1 MEGRDDVRAPT
12 PARVA
17 APLAVVVVVA
27 PAAALPAGWRAD
39 ERCAAGAGPGGTAV
53 DRAVAGVPP
62 IAVSGRL
69 DRRRRRAA
77 SRIGARRAAQ
87 RRNLDHPGYG
97 YLQQHAGGGLLTR
110 QPARRG
116 APHGDGIR
124 PRPNLRPHRA
134 RGIRGTGADPG
145 ADHHRLRSTRGSH
158 PPAARGYPRRRDGN
172 RHRHRHQREPPA
184 PHSRQ
189 EQGRRVAHRWREQ
202 QGDGGSAHGGAGRG
216 DIRHQDLHDRGRDRG
231 RGPSPD
237 RAGTAGPAIR
247 DDAGEDR
254 RAAAERGRAHDGRS
268 LLPRDGRRLAVE
280 HLCGDQSAGEDAA
293 AASRLPSLR
302 RGVSRAAGDWVA
314 GVGARAG
321 PGGHIR
327 GARAM
332 ITFDAP
338 VVITLA
344 PVVAGAVWAASA
356 WARRARVR
364 RAAAWSE
371 STARIARAAG
381 KLGAPALGLAAGL
394 AAVAL
399 SGPRW
404 GEQRIVTETRGLNL
418 VLAIDISRSMLAEDA
433 KPSRLGR
440 ALREA
445 RRLVQDL
452 DGDRL
457 GLSVFAGTSYILS
470 PLSVDGSALTLYLD
484 ALDPDVASEGGTSL
498 APGLA
503 QGIDLLHASPEI
515 ADRVLVVFTDGEA
528 HDSLE
533 PALQEARRL
542 AGLGIH
548 LILVAEG
555 GREPT
560 RIPVRDDR
568 GTLVSWQQDG
578 SGNPVLTSRRED
590 VLGAVADAAQ
600 GTIVAAEL
608 PDQAGAVRD
617 LVASY
622 KRATATESRT
632 QGGRPRAW
640 IPLLLAALVLGA
652 QTFTRRTA
660 ALIGLLFCV
669 AAPTTAHAQR
679 PRSPAEK
686 AWDKGDVRAAAT
698 AYLAE
703 LKVHEDDD
711 TAWYNTGT
719 AALAAGDPALA
730 RSTLARASASLDP
743 ELRFRAL
750 YNLGLL
756 ALLEAKSDTTNRE
769 THLAD
774 AERAYREALL
784 LQPHHIRAKW
794 NLELVN
800 RQRWGGGGA
809 NKPNPPPPPPQSGGG
824 GGQQQ
829 QQPPPPPSGGG
840 MSESQADQVLRSI
853 GQEELRTRRDR
864 TGRTRRAA
872 PAGVKDW

>member
-1 MEGRDDVRAPT
+1 
-12 PARVA
+12 
-17 APLAVVVVVA
+17 
-27 PAAALPAGWRAD
+27 
-39 ERCAAGAGPGGTAV
+39 
-53 DRAVAGVPP
+53 
-62 IAVSGRL
+62 
-69 DRRRRRAA
+69 
-77 SRIGARRAAQ
+77 
-87 RRNLDHPGYG
+87 
-97 YLQQHAGGGLLTR
+97 
-110 QPARRG
+110 
-116 APHGDGIR
+116 
-124 PRPNLRPHRA
+124 
-134 RGIRGTGADPG
+134 
-145 ADHHRLRSTRGSH
+145 
-158 PPAARGYPRRRDGN
+158 
-172 RHRHRHQREPPA
+172 
-184 PHSRQ
+184 
-189 EQGRRVAHRWREQ
+189 
-202 QGDGGSAHGGAGRG
+202 
-216 DIRHQDLHDRGRDRG
+216 
-231 RGPSPD
+231 
-237 RAGTAGPAIR
+237 
-247 DDAGEDR
+247 
-254 RAAAERGRAHDGRS
+254 
-268 LLPRDGRRLAVE
+268 
-280 HLCGDQSAGEDAA
+280 
-293 AASRLPSLR
+293 
-302 RGVSRAAGDWVA
+302 
-314 GVGARAG
+314 
-321 PGGHIR
+321 
-327 GARAM
+327 M

-338 VVITLA
+338 IVIILA
-344 PVVAGAVWAASA
+344 PVVAGVVWAAGV

-381 KLGAPALGLAAGL
+381 RLGAPALGLAAGL

-404 GEQRIVTETRGLNL
+404 GEERIVTETRGLNL
-418 VLAIDISRSMLAEDA
+418 VIAIDISRSMLAEDA

-457 GLSVFAGTSYILS
+457 GLSAFAGTSYILS

-498 APGLA
+498 GPALS

-533 PALQEARRL
+533 QSLQEARRL

-560 RIPVRDDR
+560 KIPVRDDR
-568 GTLVSWQQDG
+568 GTLVAWQQDG
-578 SGNPVLTSRRED
+578 AGNPVLTSRRED

-632 QGGRPRAW
+632 QRGRPRAW
-640 IPLLLAALVLGA
+640 IPLLLAGLVLAA

-660 ALIGLLFCV
+660 ALIGLLLCV
-669 AAPTTAHAQR
+669 AAPTAAHAQR
-679 PRSPAEK
+679 PRSLAEK
-686 AWDKGDVRAAAT
+686 AWDRGDVRAAAT
-698 AYLAE
+698 AYLTE
-703 LKVHEDDD
+703 LKAHEDDD

-756 ALLEAKSDTTNRE
+756 ALLEARADTTNRE

-784 LQPHHIRAKW
+784 LKPHHIRAKW

-800 RQRWGGGGA
+800 RLRRGSGGQA
-809 NKPNPPPPPPQSGGG
+809 NKPNPPPPPSPGGGGGGG
-824 GGQQQ
+824 GGQQP
-829 QQPPPPPSGGG
+829 QPPPPPAGGGG

-872 PAGVKDW
+872 AAGVKDW

>member
-1 MEGRDDVRAPT
+1 
-12 PARVA
+12 
-17 APLAVVVVVA
+17 
-27 PAAALPAGWRAD
+27 
-39 ERCAAGAGPGGTAV
+39 
-53 DRAVAGVPP
+53 
-62 IAVSGRL
+62 
-69 DRRRRRAA
+69 
-77 SRIGARRAAQ
+77 
-87 RRNLDHPGYG
+87 
-97 YLQQHAGGGLLTR
+97 
-110 QPARRG
+110 
-116 APHGDGIR
+116 
-124 PRPNLRPHRA
+124 
-134 RGIRGTGADPG
+134 
-145 ADHHRLRSTRGSH
+145 
-158 PPAARGYPRRRDGN
+158 
-172 RHRHRHQREPPA
+172 
-184 PHSRQ
+184 
-189 EQGRRVAHRWREQ
+189 
-202 QGDGGSAHGGAGRG
+202 
-216 DIRHQDLHDRGRDRG
+216 
-231 RGPSPD
+231 
-237 RAGTAGPAIR
+237 
-247 DDAGEDR
+247 
-254 RAAAERGRAHDGRS
+254 
-268 LLPRDGRRLAVE
+268 
-280 HLCGDQSAGEDAA
+280 
-293 AASRLPSLR
+293 
-302 RGVSRAAGDWVA
+302 
-314 GVGARAG
+314 
-321 PGGHIR
+321 
-327 GARAM
+327 M

-338 VVITLA
+338 VVIVLA
-344 PVVAGAVWAASA
+344 PVVAGAVWAAAA

-371 STARIARAAG
+371 STARIARSAG

-404 GEQRIVTETRGLNL
+404 GEERIVTETRGLNL
-418 VLAIDISRSMLAEDA
+418 VIAIDISRSMLAEDA

-457 GLSVFAGTSYILS
+457 GLSAFAGSSYILS
-470 PLSVDGSALTLYLD
+470 PLSVDGSAITLYLD

-533 PALQEARRL
+533 QALQEARRL

-560 RIPVRDDR
+560 KIPVRDDR
-568 GTLVSWQQDG
+568 GTLVSWQQDA
-578 SGNPVLTSRRED
+578 SGNPIRTSRRED

-756 ALLEAKSDTTNRE
+756 ALLEAKADTTNRE

-800 RQRWGGGGA
+800 RLRRGSGGQA
-809 NKPNPPPPPPQSGGG
+809 NKPNPPPPPSPGGGGGGG

-829 QQPPPPPSGGG
+829 QQPPPPSGASG

-853 GQEELRTRRDR
+853 AQEELRTRRDR
-864 TGRTRRAA
+864 TGRTRRAT

>member
-1 MEGRDDVRAPT
+1 
-12 PARVA
+12 
-17 APLAVVVVVA
+17 
-27 PAAALPAGWRAD
+27 
-39 ERCAAGAGPGGTAV
+39 
-53 DRAVAGVPP
+53 
-62 IAVSGRL
+62 
-69 DRRRRRAA
+69 
-77 SRIGARRAAQ
+77 
-87 RRNLDHPGYG
+87 
-97 YLQQHAGGGLLTR
+97 
-110 QPARRG
+110 
-116 APHGDGIR
+116 
-124 PRPNLRPHRA
+124 
-134 RGIRGTGADPG
+134 
-145 ADHHRLRSTRGSH
+145 
-158 PPAARGYPRRRDGN
+158 
-172 RHRHRHQREPPA
+172 
-184 PHSRQ
+184 
-189 EQGRRVAHRWREQ
+189 
-202 QGDGGSAHGGAGRG
+202 
-216 DIRHQDLHDRGRDRG
+216 
-231 RGPSPD
+231 
-237 RAGTAGPAIR
+237 
-247 DDAGEDR
+247 
-254 RAAAERGRAHDGRS
+254 
-268 LLPRDGRRLAVE
+268 
-280 HLCGDQSAGEDAA
+280 
-293 AASRLPSLR
+293 
-302 RGVSRAAGDWVA
+302 
-314 GVGARAG
+314 
-321 PGGHIR
+321 
-327 GARAM
+327 M

-338 VVITLA
+338 VVVILA
-344 PVVAGAVWAASA
+344 PVVGAAVWAAAA
-356 WARRARVR
+356 WAQRSRVR

-371 STARIARAAG
+371 TTARIARSAG
-381 KLGAPALGLAAGL
+381 RLGAPALGLAAGL
-394 AAVAL
+394 AALAL

-404 GEQRIVTETRGLNL
+404 GEERIVTETRGLNL
-418 VLAIDISRSMLAEDA
+418 VLAIDISRSMLAEDV

-457 GLSVFAGTSYILS
+457 GLSAFAGTSYILS

-498 APGLA
+498 APALA

-515 ADRVLVVFTDGEA
+515 ADRVLVIFTDGEG

-533 PALQEARRL
+533 QAVQEARRL
-542 AGLGIH
+542 TGLGIH

-555 GREPT
+555 GRQPT
-560 RIPVRDDR
+560 KIPVRDDR
-568 GTLVSWQQDG
+568 GTLVSWQQDETG
-578 SGNPVLTSRRED
+578 SPVLTTRRDE
-590 VLGAVADAAQ
+590 VLGALADAAQ

-632 QGGRPRAW
+632 QRGRPRAW
-640 IPLLLAALVLGA
+640 IPLLLAGLVLGA
-652 QTFTRRTA
+652 QTLTRRTA
-660 ALIGLLFCV
+660 ALIGILLCV
-669 AAPTTAHAQR
+669 AAPAVAHAQR

-686 AWDKGDVRAAAT
+686 AWDNGDVRAAAT

-703 LKVHEDDD
+703 LKAHEDDD

-756 ALLEAKSDTTNRE
+756 SLLEAKADTTNRE

-784 LQPHHIRAKW
+784 LKPYHVRAKW

-800 RQRWGGGGA
+800 RQRRGSGQA
-809 NKPNPPPPPPQSGGG
+809 NKPNPPPPPSGGG
-824 GGQQQ
+824 GGGQP
-829 QQPPPPPSGGG
+829 QQPPPPPSAGGGG

-853 GQEELRTRRDR
+853 GQEELRTKRDH

>member
-1 MEGRDDVRAPT
+1 
-12 PARVA
+12 
-17 APLAVVVVVA
+17 
-27 PAAALPAGWRAD
+27 
-39 ERCAAGAGPGGTAV
+39 
-53 DRAVAGVPP
+53 
-62 IAVSGRL
+62 
-69 DRRRRRAA
+69 
-77 SRIGARRAAQ
+77 
-87 RRNLDHPGYG
+87 
-97 YLQQHAGGGLLTR
+97 
-110 QPARRG
+110 
-116 APHGDGIR
+116 
-124 PRPNLRPHRA
+124 
-134 RGIRGTGADPG
+134 
-145 ADHHRLRSTRGSH
+145 
-158 PPAARGYPRRRDGN
+158 
-172 RHRHRHQREPPA
+172 
-184 PHSRQ
+184 
-189 EQGRRVAHRWREQ
+189 
-202 QGDGGSAHGGAGRG
+202 
-216 DIRHQDLHDRGRDRG
+216 
-231 RGPSPD
+231 
-237 RAGTAGPAIR
+237 
-247 DDAGEDR
+247 
-254 RAAAERGRAHDGRS
+254 
-268 LLPRDGRRLAVE
+268 
-280 HLCGDQSAGEDAA
+280 
-293 AASRLPSLR
+293 
-302 RGVSRAAGDWVA
+302 
-314 GVGARAG
+314 
-321 PGGHIR
+321 
-327 GARAM
+327 M

-338 VVITLA
+338 IVIMLA
-344 PVVAGAVWAASA
+344 PIVAGAIWAAAA
-356 WARRARVR
+356 WARRSRLR

-404 GEQRIVTETRGLNL
+404 GEERIVTETRGLNL

-457 GLSVFAGTSYILS
+457 GLSAFAGTSYILS
-470 PLSVDGSALTLYLD
+470 PLSVDGSAITLYLD

-498 APGLA
+498 APALA

-515 ADRVLVVFTDGEA
+515 ADRVLVMFTDGEA

-533 PALQEARRL
+533 QALQEARRL

-555 GREPT
+555 GRSPT

-568 GTLVSWQQDG
+568 GTFVSWQQDE
-578 SGNPVLTSRRED
+578 SGTPVLTSRRED

-632 QGGRPRAW
+632 QRGRPRAW
-640 IPLLLAALVLGA
+640 IPLLLAGLVLAA

-660 ALIGLLFCV
+660 ALVGLLFCV
-669 AAPTTAHAQR
+669 AFPAALNAQR
-679 PRSPAEK
+679 PRTNAEK
-686 AWDKGDVRAAAT
+686 AWDQGDVRAAAA

-703 LKVHEDDD
+703 LKANQDDD

-730 RSTLARASASLDP
+730 RSTLARAAASLDP

-756 ALLEAKSDTTNRE
+756 ALLEAKADSTNRE

-784 LQPHHIRAKW
+784 LKPHHIRAKW
-794 NLELVN
+794 NLELVD
-800 RQRWGGGGA
+800 RLRGGGGQA
-809 NKPNPPPPPPQSGGG
+809 NKPNPPPPPSPGDGGAGGG
-824 GGQQQ
+824 SGQQQ
-829 QQPPPPPSGGG
+829 QPQGGGGGG